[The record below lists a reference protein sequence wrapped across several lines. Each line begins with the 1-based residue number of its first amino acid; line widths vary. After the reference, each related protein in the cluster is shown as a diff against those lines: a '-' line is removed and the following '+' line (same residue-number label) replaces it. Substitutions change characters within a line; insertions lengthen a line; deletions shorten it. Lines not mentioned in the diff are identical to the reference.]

1 MKRKLLLITILLV
14 GGLFVSCS
22 SDESGEKKTETPVI
36 ITPSPI
42 TITSTSSEFLI
53 NGENL
58 EINGT
63 NFVNKD
69 YPTKIFLNGIEITA
83 KEITTNKIT
92 LSSPS
97 VAYGVNT
104 LRIQIQNVEST
115 PLSFFAIAKGWNT
128 LNVLGTAEITSSSVF
143 DDSKTIFSLIDS
155 GSPKKLEAKATGY
168 TQTSLN
174 IGNFFGDFKMFDEK
188 TGVITATYRVLH
200 TDNAFETTNETVAEN
215 SFTKE
220 INGLNIGYQ
229 NGKSSILYT
238 IVGSQIYTGDN
249 GKTVI
254 KNPPPVWSTGVN
266 GAQIRL
272 NVGAFGKSTSDG
284 KFYQL
289 GIINDSKKY
298 GNNKYKNVVMQS
310 ATGYSDW
317 IVKDTISDIVLNQSF
332 YYKFQNINHILSIG
346 TNKTLVEST
355 DMLKTWNVIKTDV
368 SAVFL
373 RTETQWYIQSGDK
386 LFVTKDSGKNWE
398 FELELPTGSKVNDIS
413 FSKNKI
419 IVSGSKGLHYLKIE

>member
-22 SDESGEKKTETPVI
+22 SDESGEKKTETPVKAA
-36 ITPSPI
+36 PLPI

-58 EINGT
+58 EINGS

-92 LSSPS
+92 LSSPN

-200 TDNAFETTNETVAEN
+200 TDNAFETINETVADN
-215 SFTKE
+215 AFTKE

-254 KNPPPVWSTGVN
+254 KNPPPVWCTGVN
-266 GAQIRL
+266 GKQIRL
-272 NVGAFGKSTSDG
+272 NVGAFGKSTSDD

-332 YYKFQNINHILSIG
+332 YYKFQNINRILSIG